1 MKANIYDSSIPHV
14 QIKPHA
20 ELKTNELTNERI
32 RDMLS
37 KLVVLKLNGGLGTSM
52 GCKGPKSVITVRG
65 EYTFLDMQV
74 QQIEVCY
81 YDNRM
86 VDYIAVQNSRDC
98 RAD

>member
-1 MKANIYDSSIPHV
+1 
-14 QIKPHA
+14 
-20 ELKTNELTNERI
+20 
-32 RDMLS
+32 MLS

-81 YDNRM
+81 YDHTHTTFM
-86 VDYIAVQNSRDC
+86 GIGLGSLFKMALVQGRLKLTWPDLVFYPNHN
-98 RAD
+98 

>member
-1 MKANIYDSSIPHV
+1 
-14 QIKPHA
+14 
-20 ELKTNELTNERI
+20 
-32 RDMLS
+32 MLS

-81 YDNRM
+81 YDHTHITSM
-86 VDYIAVQNSRDC
+86 GIGLGSLFKMALVQGRLKLTWPDLVFYPNHN
-98 RAD
+98 